1 MQAGNL
7 DSLDA
12 GPLMFHAIRILPLF
26 TSSFPVPRL
35 QGSGSAASIIQ
46 ETPQMKGKQ
55 ARLALRLQPPSCRER
70 RREGKKKILSQT
82 TEPKPGRGASNV
94 PVPFVTL

>member
-12 GPLMFHAIRILPLF
+12 GPLMFHAIHILPLF
-26 TSSFPVPRL
+26 TSLFPVPRL
-35 QGSGSAASIIQ
+35 QGTGSAASIIQ

-55 ARLALRLQPPSCRER
+55 ARLALRLQHPSCRER
-70 RREGKKKILSQT
+70 WREGKK
-82 TEPKPGRGASNV
+82 
-94 PVPFVTL
+94 